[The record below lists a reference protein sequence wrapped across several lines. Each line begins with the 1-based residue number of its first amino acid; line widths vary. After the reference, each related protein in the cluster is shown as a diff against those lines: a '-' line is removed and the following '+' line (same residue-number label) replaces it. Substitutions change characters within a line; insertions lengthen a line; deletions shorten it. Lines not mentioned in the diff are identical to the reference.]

1 VDSDGLSGGVGL
13 FWSSAVTVDIKS
25 SNLHHIDAVVQCKDG
40 SVPPWHFT
48 GFYGESRRENKHLS
62 WTLMRRLH
70 QLRDLPWLC
79 SGDFNETLYS
89 CEHFSEHD
97 REEWQMRAFREVT
110 EDCGLQDLGFSG
122 LPYTWDNRQEGSSNV
137 KARIDRAF
145 GNAALLN
152 MFQVVKVKHISV
164 VQSDHCMIHTELRKH
179 INHRPLGRKAFK
191 YENVW
196 QTHGDYDKVV
206 VDLWRKAERGVGLK
220 GFSKT
225 LASLQSGLSSWGTT
239 TFGDFKKK
247 LSNLR
252 RELDRVRRISV
263 GRGPSLEEKRI
274 MESINEVLIQ
284 EEIWIKQ
291 RSRVNWLKSGDRNTA
306 YFHAFASQRKRIN
319 SISTLQREDGSWCDD
334 VEEIK
339 EEVQGFYK
347 NLYTSEGAPEMQGLL
362 DLVNEK
368 VLQEDKANMDAE
380 FTEEEVKKAL
390 FQMHPSKAPG
400 VDGFT
405 AGFYQRHWEL
415 VGPELCAAVIGFLNG
430 GDMPEEINDTA
441 ITLIPKVR
449 NPQSIKQYRPISLCT
464 VLYKIATKCVANR
477 MRPVL
482 DYTISQEQSAF
493 VPGRLISD
501 NALVAFECVH
511 AMKRKKKGKR
521 VIVQ

>member
-1 VDSDGLSGGVGL
+1 V
-13 FWSSAVTVDIKS
+13 
-25 SNLHHIDAVVQCKDG
+25 
-40 SVPPWHFT
+40 
-48 GFYGESRRENKHLS
+48 
-62 WTLMRRLH
+62 
-70 QLRDLPWLC
+70 
-79 SGDFNETLYS
+79 
-89 CEHFSEHD
+89 
-97 REEWQMRAFREVT
+97 
-110 EDCGLQDLGFSG
+110 
-122 LPYTWDNRQEGSSNV
+122 
-137 KARIDRAF
+137 
-145 GNAALLN
+145 
-152 MFQVVKVKHISV
+152 
-164 VQSDHCMIHTELRKH
+164 
-179 INHRPLGRKAFK
+179 
-191 YENVW
+191 
-196 QTHGDYDKVV
+196 
-206 VDLWRKAERGVGLK
+206 
-220 GFSKT
+220 
-225 LASLQSGLSSWGTT
+225 
-239 TFGDFKKK
+239 
-247 LSNLR
+247 
-252 RELDRVRRISV
+252 
-263 GRGPSLEEKRI
+263 
-274 MESINEVLIQ
+274 
-284 EEIWIKQ
+284 
-291 RSRVNWLKSGDRNTA
+291 
-306 YFHAFASQRKRIN
+306 FASQRKRIN
-319 SISTLQREDGSWCDD
+319 SISTLQRKDGSWCDD
-334 VEEIK
+334 AEEIK

-482 DYTISQEQSAF
+482 EYTISQEQSAF

>member
-1 VDSDGLSGGVGL
+1 METKISGKRVEKLISTFGFSGGFAVDSDGLSGGIGL

-25 SNLHHIDAVVQCKDG
+25 FNSHHIDAVVQCKDG
-40 SVPPWHFT
+40 SVPTWRFT
-48 GFYGESRRENKHLS
+48 GMYGESRRENRHLT
-62 WTLMRRLH
+62 WTLIRRLH
-70 QLRDLPWLC
+70 QLRNLPWLC

-89 CEHFSEHD
+89 TEHFSEHA

-122 LPYTWDNRQEGSSNV
+122 VPYTWDNRQEGIANV

-152 MFQVVKVKHISV
+152 MFQVVQVKHISV
-164 VQSDHCMIHTELRKH
+164 VQSDHCMILTELKKH
-179 INHRPLGRKAFK
+179 NTHRPLGRKAFK

-206 VDLWRKAERGVGLK
+206 VDLWQKAERGVGLE
-220 GFSKT
+220 GFAKT
-225 LASLQSGLSSWGTT
+225 LSSLQSGLSSWGTA

-247 LSNLR
+247 LGNLR
-252 RELDRVRRISV
+252 RELERVRRFSM
-263 GRGPSLEEKRI
+263 GRGPSTEEKRI
-274 MESINEVLIQ
+274 MERINEVLYQ

-319 SISTLQREDGSWCDD
+319 TISTLQREDGSWCDD
-334 VEEIK
+334 AEEVK

-347 NLYTSEGAPEMQGLL
+347 NLYTSEGSPDMQQLL
-362 DLVNEK
+362 NLVSK
-368 VLQEDKANMDAE
+368 RVVQEDKDNMEAD
-380 FTEEEVKKAL
+380 FTEEEIKRAL

-405 AGFYQRHWEL
+405 AGFYQRHWSL
-415 VGPELCAAVIGFLNG
+415 VGPELCAAVLGFLNG
-430 GDMPEEINDTA
+430 GVIPEVINDTA

-449 NPQSIKQYRPISLCT
+449 NP
-464 VLYKIATKCVANR
+464 
-477 MRPVL
+477 
-482 DYTISQEQSAF
+482 
-493 VPGRLISD
+493 
-501 NALVAFECVH
+501 
-511 AMKRKKKGKR
+511 
-521 VIVQ
+521 